1 MTNSH
6 THQSEILQDR
16 YGLKIAAR
24 LSTGA
29 ADVPHAVTERLRVA
43 RLQAMSKRKVSKLT
57 TATSVLAS
65 GGSAALGAGD
75 EDLTLWGRVVSVLP
89 LIALAIGLVTINAYQ
104 NDNSAKELA
113 AIDAA
118 LLVDDLPPAAYADPG
133 FAQFI
138 KIGFPQSH

>member
-29 ADVPHAVTERLRVA
+29 ADLPHAVTERLRVA

-57 TATSVLAS
+57 TATSVLSS

-113 AIDAA
+113 A
-118 LLVDDLPPAAYADPG
+118 
-133 FAQFI
+133 
-138 KIGFPQSH
+138 